1 MLVSHQGGLVNM
13 MKIFKGYVLRIY
25 PTEEQKLIIKKN
37 INCARFV
44 YNYTLAK
51 IINIDKEKY
60 LTNYFFDSAKELTSL
75 FQNIQN

>member
-60 LTNYFFDSAKELTSL
+60 LTNYFF
-75 FQNIQN
+75 